1 MSSTNNR
8 FEIAVAVPIT
18 NNSFNH
24 LNRFSA
30 TIGDIT
36 GTSITLSGLQTDS
49 DASVSHASE
58 VMAVDDRITLKATD
72 GTVDTTTLSA
82 VNTSGLT
89 ITTDEDMSTDF
100 SSGDTIVGYGNV
112 VPGGWSLTGYEDS
125 TSTTVSRGIGAF
137 DNFSISLYGKEA
149 TASTFISNKLFGVIQ
164 DINTDYFVSNLR
176 YRHGLKYKYQRVSE
190 EQETSWE
197 FDTGLYSN
205 FSNKVFMIKSGK
217 ASVTSWTSTSF
228 STYLTDSSISNFYLY
243 LYIKALASEK
253 YDACY
258 AYLDDIYLEHI
269 YNPVSKLTLYGN
281 TAANSAD
288 DTTVGYYEIA
298 NNHDYQSLNITRLEN
313 YQDVQLANNSLDR
326 YDSTGWGERN
336 IKYEVTCSYTDVDND
351 IYLKLVEFLN
361 IQKNGYML
369 NLHPYVEELPSVLT
383 GYMYIE
389 NVNKS
394 HWDVGLISFNFK
406 FREA

>member
-1 MSSTNNR
+1 M
-8 FEIAVAVPIT
+8 AVPT
-18 NNSFNH
+18 
-24 LNRFSA
+24 LYQA
-30 TIGDIT
+30 TQI
-36 GTSITLSGLQTDS
+36 
-49 DASVSHASE
+49 
-58 VMAVDDRITLKATD
+58 
-72 GTVDTTTLSA
+72 
-82 VNTSGLT
+82 
-89 ITTDEDMSTDF
+89 
-100 SSGDTIVGYGNV
+100 
-112 VPGGWSLTGYEDS
+112 
-125 TSTTVSRGIGAF
+125 
-137 DNFSISLYGKEA
+137 
-149 TASTFISNKLFGVIQ
+149 
-164 DINTDYFVSNLR
+164 
-176 YRHGLKYKYQRVSE
+176 
-190 EQETSWE
+190 
-197 FDTGLYSN
+197 
-205 FSNKVFMIKSGK
+205 
-217 ASVTSWTSTSF
+217 
-228 STYLTDSSISNFYLY
+228 
-243 LYIKALASEK
+243 
-253 YDACY
+253 
-258 AYLDDIYLEHI
+258 YLDEIYLEHI